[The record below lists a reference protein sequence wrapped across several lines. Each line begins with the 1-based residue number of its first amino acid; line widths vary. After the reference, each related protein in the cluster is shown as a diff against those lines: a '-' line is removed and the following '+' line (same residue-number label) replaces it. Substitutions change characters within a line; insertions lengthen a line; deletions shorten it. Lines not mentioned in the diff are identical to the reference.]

1 MAEKL
6 KSKSRELEDGCFR
19 DLNRD
24 PEFLTIMNG
33 PVTDARVSVF
43 GHVGV

>member
-6 KSKSRELEDGCFR
+6 KSKSRELEGGYSR

-24 PEFLTIMNG
+24 AEFLTIMNG